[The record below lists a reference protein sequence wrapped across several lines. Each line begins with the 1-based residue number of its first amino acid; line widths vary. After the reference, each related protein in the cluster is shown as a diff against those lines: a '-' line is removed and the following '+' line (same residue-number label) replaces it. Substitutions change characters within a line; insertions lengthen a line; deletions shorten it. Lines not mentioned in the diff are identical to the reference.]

1 MMHDNSRVDYYY
13 QDMVKIKAQTGF
25 TFLEVMIAV
34 AVIAIAFVTLI
45 GSQSQSVSIA
55 TDSRAELMASFLAQQ
70 KLAEFESTDFDE
82 LYSDEGDFDEAFSQF
97 RWKTEVNILTEDE
110 TGIEGSENILKTVD
124 LIISSGDNDQVIYTV
139 RSIVM
144 KKIISK

>member
-1 MMHDNSRVDYYY
+1 MMHDNSCVDYYY
-13 QDMVKIKAQTGF
+13 QDMIKIKAQTGF

-55 TDSRAELMASFLAQQ
+55 TDSRAAVMASFLAQQ

>member
-55 TDSRAELMASFLAQQ
+55 TDSRAAVMASFLAQQ

>member
-1 MMHDNSRVDYYY
+1 
-13 QDMVKIKAQTGF
+13 MVKNKAQAGF

-55 TDSRAELMASFLAQQ
+55 TESRTKVMASFLAQQ

-82 LYSDEGDFDEAFSQF
+82 LYSNEGDFDEAFSQF
-97 RWKTEVNILTEDE
+97 HWKTEVNILTADE
-110 TGIEGSENILKTVD
+110 TGIEGSDNILKTID

-144 KKIISK
+144 KKIIPEKK